1 MAHFAKINFDTKLV
15 EKVIVA
21 DQEYINILPG
31 IWVQTSY
38 NTHGGIHYDPNT
50 NIPSVDQSKAL
61 RKNYAG
67 VGFVYD
73 FSRDAFYT
81 PQPYP
86 SWILNENTCIWEP
99 PVPYPAD
106 GGLENVYE
114 WDENILNW
122 ILIS

>member
-15 EKVIVA
+15 EQVIVA

>member
-1 MAHFAKINFDTKLV
+1 MAHFAKVNFNTKLV
-15 EKVIVA
+15 EQVIVA
-21 DQEYINILPG
+21 DQEYVNTLPG

-38 NTHGGIHYDPNT
+38 NTRGGVHYDPNT
-50 NIPSVDQSKAL
+50 NLPSVDQSKAL

-73 FSRDAFYT
+73 FSRDAFYL

-86 SWILNENTCIWEP
+86 SWILNENTCMWEP

-106 GGLENVYE
+106 GNLEHRYE
-114 WDENILNW
+114 WDENIINW
-122 ILIS
+122 IPIN